1 MDGLGAPDQG
11 ADQRPNKLL
20 GLLVEIIPTFS
31 PLISTYTLTLI
42 FDFNTFTFICPITD

>member
-11 ADQRPNKLL
+11 ADQRLNRPL

-42 FDFNTFTFICPITD
+42 FDFNTFNFISPIID